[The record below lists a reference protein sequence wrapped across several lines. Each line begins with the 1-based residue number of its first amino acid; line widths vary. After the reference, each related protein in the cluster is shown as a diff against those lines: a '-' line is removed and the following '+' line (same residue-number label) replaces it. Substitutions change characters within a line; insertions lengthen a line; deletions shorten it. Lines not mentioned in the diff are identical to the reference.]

1 MIRPGHLIRCGVPQ
15 ALIYPT
21 SCFSVGNGVVDSSF
35 TFALYLGFSFLF
47 FFFHWSGCT
56 VIQTTSIYLTGI
68 VLNLFCFEL
77 GGILRNLLPGSSAH
91 FPPQL
96 SKEIQ
101 FEIARAYDH
110 FCTTT
115 PPRLNSGISPRV
127 SCRSWSSLLGNVV
140 INTHARFRLSGV
152 EAATNP

>member
-1 MIRPGHLIRCGVPQ
+1 MSLDPLRCSQ
-15 ALIYPT
+15 ALNYST
-21 SCFSVGNGVVDSSF
+21 SCFSIGNGVLDSSI

-47 FFFHWSGCT
+47 FFFFYWPRCT
-56 VIQTTSIYLTGI
+56 DIQTSLIYPTGI

-77 GGILRNLLPGSSAH
+77 SIYCPAHHAH
-91 FPPQL
+91 FRPQL

-101 FEIARAYDH
+101 FKIARAYDH

-115 PPRLNSGISPRV
+115 PPRLNSGISARV
-127 SCRSWSSLLGNVV
+127 SFRSWSSLLGKVV
-140 INTHARFRLSGV
+140 IKTHARFRLSGV